1 MKVSTVVIITKGV
14 CEVVT
19 GLCLGLVAGLAQ
31 WATGGDSPSRIA
43 WTVIIASA
51 TLNGFK
57 QLGSFLSTSF
67 SNYLDT
73 TAVEKGNPPPSA
85 VAVQQQVAANV
96 PDKSKEIV

>member
-1 MKVSTVVIITKGV
+1 MKVETSVIITKGI

-31 WATGGDSPSRIA
+31 WATGGDSPGKIA

-51 TLNGFK
+51 VLNGTK

-67 SNYLDT
+67 GTYLEGSKT
-73 TAVEKGNPPPSA
+73 QPPATPEPTKPT
-85 VAVQQQVAANV
+85 V
-96 PDKSKEIV
+96 